1 MQNLKFMLL
10 LVIGFGIGSCSPK
23 VAKKME
29 ATPSAGTTVAVKDT
43 TPVLHPPVS
52 IDGGI
57 QMKYLY
63 AGMPNDIKV
72 NVEGGSSA
80 HLIVATTNGT
90 LTPADESKGRY
101 SFSYKFPGMIVEIY
115 AKDTVNK
122 VTVAQTYEVIPLPA
136 PDAYVWT
143 YRKPLATKMPFEL
156 DAITFRAQNAVVLT
170 HSYRVPARCA
180 PISFKITR
188 ITSKGERTSHLN
200 EDSMGKFE
208 EKALEMVK
216 AGQTGDIYVIEDIKT
231 RCTTEAIKNI
241 VYILK

>member
-143 YRKPLATKMPFEL
+143 YRKPLATKMPSI
-156 DAITFRAQNAVVLT
+156 DALVKHYYQQYNTWLCQQLAPYSKQPALIVSLLMPYVEGYSLMGYALPVEKEVVIQSL
-170 HSYRVPARCA
+170 
-180 PISFKITR
+180 IK
-188 ITSKGERTSHLN
+188 
-200 EDSMGKFE
+200 
-208 EKALEMVK
+208 MVLPYCK
-216 AGQTGDIYVIEDIKT
+216 
-231 RCTTEAIKNI
+231 
-241 VYILK
+241 

>member
-1 MQNLKFMLL
+1 MQELKFMLL
-10 LVIGFGIGSCSPK
+10 LVVGFGAWSCTPK
-23 VAKKME
+23 IAEKIE
-29 ATPSAGTTVAVKDT
+29 ATPNADTAAVVEAT
-43 TPVLHPPVS
+43 APILHPPVS

-63 AGMPNDIKV
+63 AGMPNEIKV
-72 NVEGGSSA
+72 NVEGGSSE
-80 HLIVATTNGT
+80 HLIVAATNGT
-90 LTPADESKGRY
+90 LTPTDESKGKY
-101 SFSYKFPGMIVEIY
+101 SFSYKFSGMVVEIY

-122 VTVAQTYEVIPLPA
+122 VTVAQAYEVIPLPA

-143 YRKPLATKMPFEL
+143 YRKPIPNRMPLEL

-180 PISFKITR
+180 PTAFKITR

-200 EDSMGKFE
+200 EDSTGKFD

-216 AGQTGDIYVIEDIKT
+216 AGKVGDVYVIEDIKT
-231 RCTTEAIKNI
+231 RCTSEAIKNI
-241 VYILK
+241 AYILK